1 MKEQLGGIFNE
12 YVLYKNTKLNSD
24 FNQIKTE
31 LVNLNNDSQ
40 NAIKDSK
47 KQDFNIEEASDTFVN
62 IHNNVLREFEIL
74 KYFINRSK
82 QNDIAIND

>member
-12 YVLYKNTKLNSD
+12 YVLYKKTKLNSD